1 MRISVDQISPFPNE
15 LLMKLRPFFLS
26 LVVLMMTITTLVAQA
41 RHAEN
46 WHFGQELAVSFASG
60 APVLNPPSAM
70 DGFEGVVSMSDA
82 SGRLLF
88 YTNGGG
94 RVNPAGT
101 NPDLRQNSGIIWNR
115 NHEVMYD
122 MRGLEG
128 GGFSARQSAIAMPD
142 PAGEDGVYYLF
153 TMEETEFNAD
163 SVVVSQ
169 PLGRGLSYFIIDM
182 NLNGGLGGVRT
193 ADQRVYIPAYE
204 ALDATPM
211 ADGSGYWII
220 CHNANDINP
229 LFIVVPLTASGV
241 GMPVEYSTRPVGG
254 KLEFSPDGRM
264 LFHRGI
270 LFAFDNAT
278 GTIGTELAEFPDITA
293 QAACFTPDSRF
304 LYATEDRPVLGEI
317 IVRYDLGDFSTQAI
331 ERLRTATD
339 RIVIATAPFQIGP
352 NGNIYF
358 VEQTI
363 VEGDMEQSLY
373 GLSEITCVSSPEPGV
388 NRYLL
393 LFEQDSSAPFQ
404 PQTLPNFVDAIFA
417 TPPAPDTIRLAVD
430 TIYGCDE
437 LPITLRPREA
447 GLAYRWSDGSVADTL
462 LVTAAGTYCVTITEE
477 CTPVVD
483 CKEVRYESTAT
494 NPVLTGVEDRGCEGV
509 YCLAD
514 LGITAAVEEVI
525 VAITRPNPV
534 GSPIPVFL
542 DTFPGGMVAFPK
554 PADGQELSFLIRT
567 INCGLIILR
576 PVFEYPED
584 ERFRP
589 EFLPITGQEPCNGRD
604 LTLEIINPGSL
615 FIDRVRWED
624 GNTDNP
630 RTLTAEFGATYPVTV
645 FSECGDSTL
654 IVYDGANIAE
664 FCECDDRIPELIT
677 PNGDGTNDSFRLFS
691 NCPAEDYTLLIFNR
705 WGQQIFTSTS
715 QGEAWDGTKD
725 GTPQNTD
732 TYLYRM
738 AFRFPGSEKVEIRE
752 GQFSLIR

>member
-1 MRISVDQISPFPNE
+1 
-15 LLMKLRPFFLS
+15 MKLRLLFLS
-26 LVVLMMTITTLVAQA
+26 LVVLTMTIPELGAQA
-41 RHAEN
+41 QQAEN
-46 WHFGQELAVSFASG
+46 WHFGQELSISFATG
-60 APVLNPPSAM
+60 TPALNPPSAM
-70 DGFEGVVSMSDA
+70 DGFEGVVSMSDT

-101 NPDLRQNSGIIWNR
+101 DPELMQNTGTIWNR

-142 PAGEDGVYYLF
+142 PSGEEGVYYLF

-169 PLGRGLSYFIIDM
+169 PLGRGLSYFVIDM

-193 ADQRVYIPAYE
+193 ADQRIYIPAYE

-229 LFIVVPLTASGV
+229 LFVVVPLTASGV
-241 GMPVEYSTRPVGG
+241 GMPVEYPTRPVGG
-254 KLEFSPDGRM
+254 KLEFSPDGSM

-270 LFAFDNAT
+270 LFAFDNST
-278 GTIGTELAEFPDITA
+278 GAIGAELAEFPSITS

-304 LYATEDRPVLGEI
+304 LYATEDRPALGEI
-317 IVRYDLGDFSTQAI
+317 IVRYDLSDFSTQAI
-331 ERLRTATD
+331 ERLRTGND
-339 RIVIATAPFQIGP
+339 RVVIATAPFQIGP

-373 GLSEITCVSSPEPGV
+373 GLSEITCVSSSDPGV
-388 NRYLL
+388 NRYLVP
-393 LFEQDSSAPFQ
+393 FEQDSAAPFQ

-417 TPPAPDTIRLAVD
+417 TPPAPDTIQLAID
-430 TIYGCDE
+430 TIYGCNE
-437 LPITLRPREA
+437 TPITLRPREA
-447 GLAYRWSDGSVADTL
+447 GLAYSWSDGSGADSL
-462 LVTAAGTYCVTITEE
+462 LVSSPGTYCVTITQE
-477 CTPVVD
+477 CIPVVD
-483 CKEVRYESTAT
+483 CKEVQYESTTT
-494 NPVLTGVEDRGCEGV
+494 NPVITGSEDRGCDGV

-514 LGITAAVEEVI
+514 LGITLNIEEVQVVI
-525 VAITRPNPV
+525 SRPNPV

-542 DTFPGGMVAFPK
+542 DTFPNGIVAFPK
-554 PADGQELSFLIRT
+554 PEIGQELTFIIRT
-567 INCGLIILR
+567 LNCGPIILQ

-584 ERFRP
+584 DRFRP
-589 EFLPITGQEPCNGRD
+589 EFLSVADQEPCNDRD
-604 LTLEIINPGSL
+604 FTLEIVNSGSL
-615 FIDRVRWED
+615 GIDRIRWED

-630 RTLTAEFGATYPVTV
+630 RTLSAEFGRTYPVTV

-654 IVYDGANIAE
+654 IVYDGADITE
-664 FCECDDRIPELIT
+664 FCECNDRIPELIT
-677 PNGDGTNDSFRLFS
+677 PNGDGVNDIFRLFS
-691 NCPAEDYTLLIFNR
+691 NCPAEDYTLIIFNR
-705 WGQQIFTSTS
+705 WGQQVFTSTT

-738 AFRFPGSEKVEIRE
+738 AFRFPGSEQVEIRE